1 MLQFIFLDSFWSSEV
16 HWNTFIKRGRSASSV
31 VWRPYRPDWHL
42 SMRTSSSTPLLSYL
56 SVVLLCADSSFMP
69 HRRKPLY
76 PLPPSFPVRTSSIP
90 FTSSSSL
97 LSFSLVLS
105 LPFSI
110 PPSSLLCKH
119 PRKQTNRP
127 TRLPELRSLV
137 TVYMHHICW
146 GSEGRQPARLVLL
159 LYTTTG
165 PTP

>member
-76 PLPPSFPVRTSSIP
+76 PSSFPVRTSSIP
-90 FTSSSSL
+90 FTSSW
-97 LSFSLVLS
+97 FSLHLS
-105 LPFSI
+105 PPPFQ
-110 PPSSLLCKH
+110 PSMQTPTKANQQTHTTSRTPKSCSGLYASYLLGEW
-119 PRKQTNRP
+119 
-127 TRLPELRSLV
+127 RLTTCPSCAL
-137 TVYMHHICW
+137 T
-146 GSEGRQPARLVLL
+146 
-159 LYTTTG
+159 LYNDWTHTIVAF
-165 PTP
+165 